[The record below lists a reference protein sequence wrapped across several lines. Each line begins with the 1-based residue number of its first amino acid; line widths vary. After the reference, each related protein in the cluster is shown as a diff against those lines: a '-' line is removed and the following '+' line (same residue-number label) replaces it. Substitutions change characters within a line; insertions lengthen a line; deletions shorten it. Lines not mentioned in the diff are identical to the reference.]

1 MSTPKMN
8 VENRSGI
15 GSNKVNKLRAEG
27 SIPGIIYK
35 RGEETKHIQISDSEF
50 RKVYREAGMTSI
62 IDLELDGEKHPVI
75 IKDLQRHP
83 VKNQYVHVD
92 FQELNMDEKIRVFI
106 PVVLLNR
113 DEIKLQPSVLV
124 QILDEVE
131 VECLPA
137 DIPNTA
143 EVDVADMDFA
153 TPIYVSDLDI
163 AKEEKVEILLD
174 LDTVV
179 CTLSEP
185 SMEEE
190 EEDLEEVEDAAD
202 VPLVSDE
209 EEDEE

>member
-35 RGEETKHIQISDSEF
+35 RGEETKHIQMSDSEF

-75 IKDLQRHP
+75 IKDLQTHP

-202 VPLVSDE
+202 VPLVSE
-209 EEDEE
+209 EEEE

>member
-1 MSTPKMN
+1 MATPKMN

-27 SIPGIIYK
+27 LIPGIIYK
-35 RGEETKHIQISDSEF
+35 RGEETKHIQMSDSEF

-62 IDLELDGEKHPVI
+62 IDLELDGKKHPVI
-75 IKDLQRHP
+75 IKDLQTHP
-83 VKNQYVHVD
+83 VKNQYLHVD
-92 FQELNMDEKIRVFI
+92 FQELNMDEKIRVFV

-113 DEIKLQPSVLV
+113 DEIQLQPSVLV

-190 EEDLEEVEDAAD
+190 EEDLDEVEDAAD
-202 VPLVSDE
+202 VPLVSE
-209 EEDEE
+209 EEEEE

>member
-1 MSTPKMN
+1 
-8 VENRSGI
+8 
-15 GSNKVNKLRAEG
+15 
-27 SIPGIIYK
+27 
-35 RGEETKHIQISDSEF
+35 
-50 RKVYREAGMTSI
+50 
-62 IDLELDGEKHPVI
+62 
-75 IKDLQRHP
+75 
-83 VKNQYVHVD
+83 
-92 FQELNMDEKIRVFI
+92 MDEKIRVFI

-209 EEDEE
+209 EDEE

>member
-179 CTLSEP
+179 CILSEP

-209 EEDEE
+209 EEEE